1 MKLTLRKAKILP
13 DEKEKGKKK
22 NPNKKS
28 NRKKSVPSALKTIST
43 SSVIYTAAVGITTAE
58 RQLQPVQDCM
68 CRQSLIPLWIITEPN
83 LRRSAV

>member
-28 NRKKSVPSALKTIST
+28 NRKKKCAIST
-43 SSVIYTAAVGITTAE
+43 EDYKH
-58 RQLQPVQDCM
+58 
-68 CRQSLIPLWIITEPN
+68 
-83 LRRSAV
+83 